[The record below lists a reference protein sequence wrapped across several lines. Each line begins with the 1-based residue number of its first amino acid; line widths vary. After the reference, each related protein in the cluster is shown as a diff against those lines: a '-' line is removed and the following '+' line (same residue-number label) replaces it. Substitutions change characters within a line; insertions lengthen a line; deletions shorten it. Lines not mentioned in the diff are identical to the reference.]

1 MTCEMCGAT
10 VPPGEQFDTGS
21 SDYILCA
28 DREGCTDRMIET
40 AKARTLGEAAGEPVT
55 EEAAQ

>member
-10 VPPGEQFDTGS
+10 VPPGEQFDAG

-28 DREGCTDRMIET
+28 DREECTDRMIET
-40 AKARTLGEAAGEPVT
+40 AKTRTLGEAADEPVT
-55 EEAAQ
+55 EDAAQ